1 MIQTH
6 RKKTKFM
13 IQTCRK
19 DINNDTDMQ
28 GEDKIYD
35 TELQKDIINDSDM
48 QEEDNIYDKERRYK

>member
-1 MIQTH
+1 
-6 RKKTKFM
+6 M

-48 QEEDNIYDKERRYK
+48 QEEDNIYDTERRYK